1 MRSENLYRV
10 ALTWSS
16 NALEGNTLTE
26 IETKILLE
34 DGLTA
39 GGKPLRDTYEA
50 IGHGRAYDFMFS
62 LLHGD
67 GVSEED
73 ILTLHKLFYKEI
85 DEESAGKYRSIPVFI
100 SGSQFG
106 VSAPENISHD
116 MKDLI
121 RWVDSEERKSLH
133 PVEQAALLHQ
143 KFVFIHPFVDGNGRV
158 SRLLMNI
165 FLIQHGYL
173 PVIIPPIRRSEYV
186 SLLEKAHENASP
198 FISFIA
204 EMETESQKDMLRLL
218 HLD

>member
-121 RWVDSEERKSLH
+121 RWVDSEERKSFH
-133 PVEQAALLHQ
+133 PVEQDALLHQ
-143 KFVFIHPFVDGNGRV
+143 KFVFIPPFIDGNGSV

-165 FLIQHGYL
+165 FSSSMTIF
-173 PVIIPPIRRSEYV
+173 RSSFRPFER
-186 SLLEKAHENASP
+186 AS
-198 FISFIA
+198 
-204 EMETESQKDMLRLL
+204 T
-218 HLD
+218 